1 MRTRIVVAFA
11 ALMAASAL
19 VAVPAPAGS
28 RVTEPRP
35 AARSGA
41 ARAVSIALAAGSR
54 RRRRPSKTHC
64 GGLHL
69 DRSGRRFG
77 IRRAGTGRRRDRAAR
92 RPRSRRRRGASIK
105 KNYWRFDPNISWYG
119 PGLYGNG
126 TACGQKLTKELV
138 GVAHRTLPCGT
149 MVTFRYNGKTVTAPV
164 IDRGPYVSGRTWD
177 LSKGLCTLLDHCF
190 TGTIEWKLGG

>member
-28 RVTEPRP
+28 RSPSPERSLDPALLSAVSVALPKDQAAASTLDATAQGSAGSVGPATAFVEPG
-35 AARSGA
+35 ANGA
-41 ARAVSIALAAGSR
+41 ATS
-54 RRRRPSKTHC
+54 RPSVRVPAPAK
-64 GGLHL
+64 
-69 DRSGRRFG
+69 
-77 IRRAGTGRRRDRAAR
+77 GTVE
-92 RPRSRRRRGASIK
+92 
-105 KNYWRFDPNISWYG
+105 KNSWRFDPNISWYG

-149 MVTFRYNGKTVTAPV
+149 MVTFRYNGKTVSAPV